1 MCGAVGNATRYGWG
15 VRRGGDTVTEPT
27 FKPQTLL
34 GAITSSPNWAR
45 RRDIALATIGWI
57 VIVSMAVW
65 AASHVTGAILTVVVA
80 ALLAY
85 AINPLVALLGRW
97 IARPLAIALAYL
109 IVIAALG
116 FIGYLVVDATVT
128 QVSALVHQVS
138 ELLSPK
144 SQQSAS
150 RLVKTLRSM
159 GVTSAQIQAL
169 GKEITRNPQQIA
181 AGALPVITQIFGGV
195 VDTILVIVL
204 SIYFQ
209 IDGRR
214 IVTWLR
220 TRAPLP
226 WRHRVNF
233 LVNTFERV
241 IGGYIRGQI
250 SLSVLVG
257 VLTGVSMFVLGVPYA
272 LLLGVLAFLLEFIPI
287 IGVFISG
294 AACVALA
301 LTKGLVLAV
310 VVLVIFVAMHIF
322 ESDLASPRLVGRA
335 VGLHPAV
342 SIFAL
347 LAGSEL
353 FGLWGALFASP
364 IAGVVQAISVEV
376 WREWKETHPEQFA
389 EPESSGGRG
398 FNMDVLVVAEAHAEG
413 RIGEHI
419 GGDDM
424 GATRAVSPP

>member
-1 MCGAVGNATRYGWG
+1 MA
-15 VRRGGDTVTEPT
+15 EPT
-27 FKPQTLL
+27 FGPQRLL
-34 GAITSSPNWAR
+34 GAIAASPNWAR
-45 RRDIALATIGWI
+45 RRDIALAVIGWM
-57 VIVSMAVW
+57 VIVGVAIW
-65 AASHVTGAILTVVVA
+65 AASHVTGAILTVGVA

-97 IARPLAIALAYL
+97 MARPLAIAIAYL
-109 IVIAALG
+109 IVIGTLG
-116 FIGYLVVDATVT
+116 FIGFLVVDATVT
-128 QVSALVHQVS
+128 QVTALVHQVS
-138 ELLSPK
+138 ELFSPNSAH
-144 SQQSAS
+144 SQS
-150 RLVKTLRSM
+150 RLVKTLRDM
-159 GVTSAQIQAL
+159 GVTSTQIQDL
-169 GKEITRNPQQIA
+169 GKEITRNPQQLA
-181 AGALPVITQIFGGV
+181 KGALPLISQIFGGV

-204 SIYFQ
+204 SVYFQ
-209 IDGRR
+209 IDGGRMVR
-214 IVTWLR
+214 WLR

-250 SLSVLVG
+250 SLSILVG

-294 AACVALA
+294 VACVALA
-301 LTKGLVLAV
+301 LTKGVVLAV

-364 IAGVVQAISVEV
+364 IAGVIQAIIVEV
-376 WREWKETHPEQFA
+376 WREWKETHPEHFA
-389 EPESSGGRG
+389 DPGDSTSRH

-413 RIGEHI
+413 RIGGP
-419 GGDDM
+419 GGDDV